1 MFKKIFLTLLMSQV
15 SCLHIHIAGI
25 NSGLGREIVY
35 QICEEGGYKDVT
47 KISGLCTLPELPEL
61 PEKRKDRLM
70 VPYRGGG
77 LSEDIS
83 ERYFSSPLLEFYDYS
98 QSSLLIEPYD
108 FLILS
113 MGGTAFESYDF
124 SADVTRNL
132 IGKLPS
138 SCKLIICVSAFG
150 VNKGWREQSELGMYG
165 VIEGIGIQGMKD
177 FYLKEVYRSKAEQE
191 DMLKDMES
199 SLILRP
205 KVLTYD
211 NTTSLSRGVSRKML
225 AQKMIEKMK
234 KCER

>member
-1 MFKKIFLTLLMSQV
+1 MFKELFLNLLMSQV

-35 QICEEGGYKDVT
+35 QICEEGGYNDVT
-47 KISGLCTLPELPEL
+47 KISGLCTLPELPE
-61 PEKRKDRLM
+61 KRKDKLM

-83 ERYFSSPLLEFYDYS
+83 EEYFASPLLEFYDYS

-138 SCKLIICVSAFG
+138 SCRLIICVSAFG

-165 VIEGIGIQGMKD
+165 VIEGIGIRGMKD
-177 FYLKEVYRSKAEQE
+177 FYLREVYSSKAEQE
-191 DMLKDMES
+191 DMLKDIEY

-211 NTTSLSRGVSRKML
+211 NTTSLSPGVSRKML
-225 AQKMIEKMK
+225 AQKMIQKMK
-234 KCER
+234 RC

>member
-1 MFKKIFLTLLMSQV
+1 MFKEIFLTLLMFRV
-15 SCLHIHIAGI
+15 SSLHIHIAGI
-25 NSGLGREIVY
+25 NSGLAREIAY
-35 QICEEGGYKDVT
+35 QICEEGGYNDVT
-47 KISGLCTLPELPEL
+47 KISGLCTLPEEG
-61 PEKRKDRLM
+61 KYKLM

-83 ERYFSSPLLEFYDYS
+83 EEYFASSLLEFYDYS

-177 FYLKEVYRSKAEQE
+177 FYLKEVYSSKAEQE
-191 DMLKDMES
+191 DILKDIEYSM
-199 SLILRP
+199 ILRP

-225 AQKMIEKMK
+225 AQKMIQKMK
-234 KCER
+234 KC

>member
-1 MFKKIFLTLLMSQV
+1 V
-15 SCLHIHIAGI
+15 SSLHIHIAGI
-25 NSGLGREIVY
+25 NSGLGREIAY
-35 QICEEGGYKDVT
+35 QICEEGVFDDVT
-47 KISGLCTLPELPEL
+47 KISGLCTLPK
-61 PEKRKDRLM
+61 KRKDELM
-70 VPYRGGG
+70 IPYRGGG

-83 ERYFSSPLLEFYDYS
+83 GISKKYFVSPLLEFYDYKQCS
-98 QSSLLIEPYD
+98 QGILVIEPYD

-165 VIEGIGIQGMKD
+165 VIEGIGIRGMKD

-225 AQKMIEKMK
+225 AQKMIQKMK
-234 KCER
+234 KYERC

>member
-1 MFKKIFLTLLMSQV
+1 
-15 SCLHIHIAGI
+15 
-25 NSGLGREIVY
+25 
-35 QICEEGGYKDVT
+35 
-47 KISGLCTLPELPEL
+47 
-61 PEKRKDRLM
+61 
-70 VPYRGGG
+70 
-77 LSEDIS
+77 
-83 ERYFSSPLLEFYDYS
+83 
-98 QSSLLIEPYD
+98 
-108 FLILS
+108 
-113 MGGTAFESYDF
+113 
-124 SADVTRNL
+124 
-132 IGKLPS
+132 
-138 SCKLIICVSAFG
+138 LIICVSAFG